1 MNERYEHY
9 SMTIQWSEEDGVY
22 IVSVP
27 ELPGC
32 KTHGKTYEE
41 AVRQGQDAIAT
52 WIDGSHAVGL
62 PIPAP
67 RTLNLAR

>member
-1 MNERYEHY
+1 MIDPKHY
-9 SMTIQWSEEDGVY
+9 SMTIQWDDEDKIY

-41 AVRQGQDAIAT
+41 AIQNALEVIELWLAT
-52 WIDGSHAVGL
+52 AREFGWA
-62 PIPAP
+62 IPAP
-67 RTLNLAR
+67 RMAVNA